1 MSENVIQI
9 KSFEFAVAIVETCKS
24 LISDKREFILSKQL
38 LRSGTSI
45 GANITEATRGESTK
59 DFVHKFKISRK
70 EANETLYWLKLLEAT
85 DYLQL
90 DTSKKLIGQCEELLK
105 ILTAIIR
112 TIENKLSSY

>member
-1 MSENVIQI
+1 MSENIIQV

-24 LISDKREFILSKQL
+24 LITDKREFVLSKQL

-45 GANITEATRGESTK
+45 GANISEAARGESRK

-70 EANETLYWLKLLEAT
+70 EANETLYWLKLLGVT
-85 DYLQL
+85 NYLQL
-90 DTSKKLIGQCEELLK
+90 EISAKLIQQCEELLR

-112 TIENKLSSY
+112 TIEKKLD